1 MFTQKNNNISDWL
14 FIIFKNEY
22 DTPTRITITATQS
35 PINTIS
41 KTKSFSSRSPL
52 SVLSNQQTPCDESNK
67 LKNFVKNSFS
77 NLHKFMNKS
86 KTRLGGSKSNS
97 CSPSSASVTSSS
109 SDEASSPEIFTPQN
123 IAIKYPRTTT
133 ALANNNY
140 NNKNRRPIMGITALM
155 LNNYKQNT
163 STAAVTSGF
172 TTTFPN
178 VYLLGVPIVFNNTT
192 INAKVEVKRTSASNI
207 VKPTR
212 KTRSS
217 TSKRRSNVD
226 SNNNTF
232 DTNNGF
238 KLEIYGENVNES
250 IRI

>member
-1 MFTQKNNNISDWL
+1 
-14 FIIFKNEY
+14 
-22 DTPTRITITATQS
+22 
-35 PINTIS
+35 
-41 KTKSFSSRSPL
+41 
-52 SVLSNQQTPCDESNK
+52 
-67 LKNFVKNSFS
+67 
-77 NLHKFMNKS
+77 MNRS

-97 CSPSSASVTSSS
+97 CSPSSASITSTS

-133 ALANNNY
+133 TLANNNY

-192 INAKVEVKRTSASNI
+192 INAKVEVKRTSVSNI